1 MTSIPRTALLATAI
15 VAAGLAS
22 PASTAAESYD
32 SCTGFIES
40 LPATIS
46 TQGVWCL
53 RRNLATAMTSGNA
66 ITITVNNVTIDCNDF
81 KIGGLAAGD
90 ESKTVGIAAD
100 DVLNATVRQCAIRG
114 FFHGIRL
121 TGAGHLIEDNRL
133 DGNLYIG
140 IEMEGDDHLVRRNRV
155 FETGG
160 SAFAAEAFGIA
171 GETDVVDNV
180 VAGVQGV
187 PAAGVFVLGGD
198 RLVSGNRVSRIL
210 ATELTTYG
218 LAGVGEGVVMRG
230 NYASAAFIGTYGI
243 TTGPDGMCES
253 NQVSGFTYA
262 YEGCAQAN
270 GNLSVP

>member
-100 DVLNATVRQCAIRG
+100 DVLNATVRQCADIMAQMNEMMIKG
-114 FFHGIRL
+114 TPAQVKRL
-121 TGAGHLIEDNRL
+121 T
-133 DGNLYIG
+133 
-140 IEMEGDDHLVRRNRV
+140 
-155 FETGG
+155 
-160 SAFAAEAFGIA
+160 EAFCDMKKYDVKTLEKA
-171 GETDVVDNV
+171 YRGE
-180 VAGVQGV
+180 
-187 PAAGVFVLGGD
+187 
-198 RLVSGNRVSRIL
+198 
-210 ATELTTYG
+210 
-218 LAGVGEGVVMRG
+218 
-230 NYASAAFIGTYGI
+230 
-243 TTGPDGMCES
+243 
-253 NQVSGFTYA
+253 
-262 YEGCAQAN
+262 
-270 GNLSVP
+270 